1 MTDESLPLNSNAAS
15 ATNDKAPA
23 KIQNKA
29 PVEEEK
35 QPQKDKKAQ
44 KQQDKDQKPKDKDQ
58 KQKYN
63 GPLRPPNMKDKYR
76 VMRSNEEGY
85 KGHSDNWFDLE
96 KFNQPKKTTANFD

>member
-1 MTDESLPLNSNAAS
+1 MTDESLPLNSIAAS
-15 ATNDKAPA
+15 ATNEKAPA
-23 KIQNKA
+23 KKQNKA

-44 KQQDKDQKPKDKDQ
+44 KQQDKDHKPPAK
-58 KQKYN
+58 KYN

-76 VMRSNEEGY
+76 VMKSNEEGY
-85 KGHSDNWFDLE
+85 KGHSDNWFDNE